1 MDKVRYAVIGLG
13 WFGEKHCEA
22 LAGLPDAEL
31 YALCTRRPERLQEV
45 AGRFGVRRTYTDYRE
60 LLADPGVDAVSVVTM
75 WDQHT
80 GPALAALAAGKHV
93 FVEKPLA
100 STVADCDA
108 IVAAAHAARGFFMV
122 GHICR
127 FNPRYAAAKAA
138 VAEGRL
144 GKIVSLYA
152 RRNIPTWVT

>member
-1 MDKVRYAVIGLG
+1 MHKVRYGVIGLG

-22 LAGLPDAEL
+22 LTGLPDTEL

-45 AGRFGVRRTYTDYRE
+45 AGRFGVSRTYTDYHQ

-80 GPALAALAAGKHV
+80 EPTLAALSAGKHV

-100 STVADCDA
+100 AT
-108 IVAAAHAARGFFMV
+108 
-122 GHICR
+122 
-127 FNPRYAAAKAA
+127 
-138 VAEGRL
+138 
-144 GKIVSLYA
+144 
-152 RRNIPTWVT
+152 